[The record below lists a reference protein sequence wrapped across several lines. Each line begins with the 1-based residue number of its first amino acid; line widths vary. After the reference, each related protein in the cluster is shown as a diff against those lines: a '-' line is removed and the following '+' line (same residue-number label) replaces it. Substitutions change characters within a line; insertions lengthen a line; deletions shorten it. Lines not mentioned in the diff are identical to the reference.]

1 MANRI
6 PLILGPGLMNTP
18 RLWEHQTEHLA
29 DIAEIQIVDTR
40 QDISLAGMAQRMLD
54 AAPPT
59 FAYAGLSMGG
69 YMAFEMMRMAPER
82 VVKLALLDTAA
93 YNDTPERSAI
103 RRDMIALAEKGDFET
118 VKRNTMPIF
127 LSPAR
132 LHDREV
138 VDIASGMCDEVG
150 PQVFVQQ
157 MTAIMQRRDSR
168 DTLRDIRV
176 PTLVICGRQDQ
187 GTPLAASEE
196 IAAGIPGSRLAV
208 IEDCGHLSTIE
219 QPQAV
224 TALLRDWLLYG

>member
-1 MANRI
+1 MADRI

-18 RLWEHQTEHLA
+18 RLWEHQTKHLA
-29 DIAEIQIVDTR
+29 DIADIRIVDTR
-40 QDISLAGMAQRMLD
+40 QDTSLVDMARRMLD
-54 AAPPT
+54 SAPPK

-69 YMAFEMMRMAPER
+69 YMAFEMMRTAPER
-82 VVKLALLDTAA
+82 VTKLALLDTAA
-93 YNDTPERSAI
+93 YADTPERSAI
-103 RRDMIALAEKGDFET
+103 RRDMIALAEQGDFET
-118 VKRNTMPIF
+118 VKHNTMPIF
-127 LSPAR
+127 LSPQR
-132 LHDREV
+132 LQDRETLA
-138 VDIASGMCDEVG
+138 IAHAMCDEIG

-157 MTAIMQRRDSR
+157 MTAIMHRRDSR
-168 DTLRDIRV
+168 ESLRDIRV

-196 IAAGIPGSRLAV
+196 IAAGIPNARLAV